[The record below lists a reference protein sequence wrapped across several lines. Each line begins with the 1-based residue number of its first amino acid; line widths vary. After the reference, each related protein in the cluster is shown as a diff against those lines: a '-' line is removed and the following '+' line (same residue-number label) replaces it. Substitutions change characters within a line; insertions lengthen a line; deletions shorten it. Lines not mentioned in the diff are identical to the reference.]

1 MEIRTTERAGFML
14 GGMVYF
20 GPLTGEGWS
29 KENPIG
35 QLWQRFNQAFDK
47 HREWVAQHVV
57 NPQIGYE
64 VNIYHEEEFQTTKC
78 FYTFV
83 GVEVDGLDELP
94 FEMVGKAFPAG
105 TYAHTVPR
113 GDEIRSWERE
123 LYEEWLP
130 HSGYELLQLGN
141 YGYQLQV
148 YEQGRFQ
155 GPGEQLSESEID
167 VFVPIVLENEGRTPD
182 G

>member
-1 MEIRTTERAGFML
+1 MEIRVIERGAL
-14 GGMVYF
+14 TLAGMVYF

-29 KENPIG
+29 EENPIG
-35 QLWQRFNQAFDK
+35 QLWQRFNQAFDR
-47 HREWVAQHVV
+47 HSGWVAEHAV

-64 VNIYHEEEFQTTKC
+64 VNVFNEEEFQKTKC

-83 GVEVDGLDELP
+83 GVEVDGLDGLP
-94 FEMVGKAFPAG
+94 FEMVVKVLPGS
-105 TYAHTVPR
+105 TYAHAVPR
-113 GDEIRSWERE
+113 GDEIRTWESE

-130 HSGYELLQLGN
+130 DSGRALVQLEG

-155 GPGEQLSESEID
+155 GPGEQLAESEID
-167 VFVPIVLENEGRTPD
+167 VFVPVIHRESE
-182 G
+182 